1 VGRELQVLRVLTS
14 LAMSMKYSSHDGRI
28 LIILSIFL
36 TSGSQAPAWEPSLKQ
51 SSCFAIENQ
60 VEVIPPCAS

>member
-28 LIILSIFL
+28 IHLFIRTLIFFRVIFIHLTFMSSFPVFVDLLSL
-36 TSGSQAPAWEPSLKQ
+36 SQYVY
-51 SSCFAIENQ
+51 IEK
-60 VEVIPPCAS
+60 

>member
-28 LIILSIFL
+28 DYSLSLFTL
-36 TSGSQAPAWEPSLKQ
+36 RMTRKS
-51 SSCFAIENQ
+51 
-60 VEVIPPCAS
+60 